1 MIASPAIQSIVS
13 RSLGPS
19 QQGMGLGVL
28 ASVSGICAA
37 LGPLLFSALYSYC
50 RHPPLSFPELPF
62 YIGAGLVSVG
72 IVVVQVWLPL
82 GRDLEHA
89 APLLDEEVAW
99 GDGSVCVQEEDGIRG
114 QRGQE
119 EDGIRG
125 QRGQEEPAPPMG
137 SIWGGARRSDAAL
150 EAQEQQQQEAS
161 GALGA
166 LGHPDRQT
174 RGGRP
179 FKSPQ
184 VPPPQD

>member
-62 YIGAGLVSVG
+62 YIEAGFRFR
-72 IVVVQVWLPL
+72 LPL

-89 APLLDEEVAW
+89 APLLDEEVA
-99 GDGSVCVQEEDGIRG
+99 
-114 QRGQE
+114 
-119 EDGIRG
+119 
-125 QRGQEEPAPPMG
+125 
-137 SIWGGARRSDAAL
+137 
-150 EAQEQQQQEAS
+150 
-161 GALGA
+161 
-166 LGHPDRQT
+166 
-174 RGGRP
+174 
-179 FKSPQ
+179 
-184 VPPPQD
+184 